1 MLIDMANKFLTA
13 AVAGAM
19 LVPSAKAQEKVN
31 AYDIEDVT
39 KSEIVDALNREDSE
53 SEKVISLEDANLQLK
68 MDDVLKNLP
77 SKERRIIKKII
88 KHYWEEK
95 FKLGLAN
102 IVKEVENN
110 PDDYWTFDSKWWYSL
125 NEDSMKNLLKSEFL
139 EYFKEE
145 SSDQGGLVL
154 GALFVLLAF
163 IFGVVGTWYWFMC
176 GRFRYDEN
184 GNFIIDKSK
193 K

>member
-1 MLIDMANKFLTA
+1 MANKFLTA

-31 AYDIEDVT
+31 AHDIEDT
-39 KSEIVDALNREDSE
+39 ARSEIVEALSREDSG
-53 SEKVISLEDANLQLK
+53 SETEISLEDANLQLK
-68 MDDVLKNLP
+68 IDDVLNNLP
-77 SKERRIIKKII
+77 SKERRRIKKITRY
-88 KHYWEEK
+88 YWEEK
-95 FKLGLAN
+95 FMLGLTN

-110 PDDYWTFDSKWWYSL
+110 PDDYWTFDSKWRYSL

-145 SSDQGGLVL
+145 SSDQGDLAL

-163 IFGVVGTWYWFMC
+163 IFGVRCTWYWFMC

>member
-1 MLIDMANKFLTA
+1 MANKFLTA
-13 AVAGAM
+13 VVAGAM
-19 LVPSAKAQEKVN
+19 LAPSVKAQEKVN
-31 AYDIEDVT
+31 AYDIEDAA

-163 IFGVVGTWYWFMC
+163 IFGVGGMWYWFMC

>member
-19 LVPSAKAQEKVN
+19 LVPSAKAQENVGVQ
-31 AYDIEDVT
+31 DIEDST
-39 KSEIVDALNREDSE
+39 KVEIVDALSRENPS
-53 SEKVISLEDANLQLK
+53 SEKEISLEDAKLQLR

-77 SKERRIIKKII
+77 SKERRRIKKIT

-95 FKLGLAN
+95 FKLGFTN

-110 PDDYWTFDSKWWYSL
+110 PDNYWTFDSKWWYSL
-125 NEDSMKNLLKSEFL
+125 NEDSMKNLLKSEFS
-139 EYFKEE
+139 EYFKEVR
-145 SSDQGGLVL
+145 SDIGDLVL
-154 GALFVLLAF
+154 GALLVFCAFV
-163 IFGVVGTWYWFMC
+163 FGVASTWYYMMN
-176 GRFRYDEN
+176 GRLRYDEKN
-184 GNFIIDKSK
+184 GKFIIIK